1 VVQETKNPAP
11 GNKSLKKEHPSL
23 TVSLTHLS
31 HVHCRVQERVPC
43 VVDVELPHLGFL
55 DPGADAPHLAAGTR
69 LDLPY
74 WMLDA
79 MRGSK

>member
-1 VVQETKNPAP
+1 MLAYC
-11 GNKSLKKEHPSL
+11 G
-23 TVSLTHLS
+23 
-31 HVHCRVQERVPC
+31 VQERVPC
-43 VVDVELPHLGFL
+43 IVDVELPHLGFL